1 MNAHS
6 TRRFRIVPP
15 QSPYD
20 VEPETAQMTNTML
33 NIKVVQPRM
42 MSMRQAAD
50 YIGIPLKRFTRICSV
65 RPVALSDG
73 DERYDI
79 RDLDQWL
86 DHLKAGHADPDNE
99 IVGRLG

>member
-1 MNAHS
+1 M
-6 TRRFRIVPP
+6 VPP
-15 QSPYD
+15 HRHQD
-20 VEPETAQMTNTML
+20 VEPETAEMTNTML

-50 YIGIPLKRFTRICSV
+50 YIGIPLKRFSRICSV
-65 RPVALSDG
+65 RPVALAEG